1 MTILQKIIQ
10 LYNLDESENSFGY
23 EEVELAAIET
33 RLELKLPEKLRT
45 YYLTLGKNTSINNAH
60 NNLFKPTEI
69 GFSND
74 MYLMFY
80 EENQSVVNWGIK
92 QTDLQLGN
100 PPVWGNYG
108 SNKLPDWQLEANTTD
123 LFFLLMAIVN
133 GTLGG
138 LIYNANSFDTIK
150 PEVVKTIKKG
160 WTEIEEISW
169 NKQKMYTNDFKEV
182 ISLSF
187 DEKENCTAIYIGTN
201 NKHLFDNIIDSLKI
215 KWSYISTEDDE
226 DVD

>member
-1 MTILQKIIQ
+1 MTISQKIKQ
-10 LYNLDESENSFGY
+10 LYNLDESINSFGY
-23 EEVELAAIET
+23 EEVELTEVEK
-33 RLELKLPEKLRT
+33 RLELNLPEKLRA
-45 YYLTLGKNTSINNAH
+45 YYLTLGKNTSINNTH

-80 EENQSVVNWGIK
+80 EENQSVVSWGIK
-92 QTDLQLGN
+92 HTDLELDN

-108 SNKLPDWQLEANTTD
+108 SNELPDWQLEANTTE
-123 LFFLLMAIVN
+123 LFLLLMAIVN

-138 LIYNANSFDTIK
+138 LKYNANSFETVK
-150 PEVVKTIKKG
+150 PEVVRTIKMS

-187 DEKENCTAIYIGTN
+187 DEKENCTAIFTGTN
-201 NKHLFDNIIDSLKI
+201 NKHRFDNLIDSLKI